1 MDDSSEKMMFPASPW
16 MSSAARCF
24 QNRVAT
30 SKPKFQWAKSWKL
43 SEMHVSLVEGFPVTV
58 DILKNMTCL
67 PSANDVD
74 IVDLEHVEDTSV
86 KWTKFADE
94 AVAVLA
100 VVVFVHRGA

>member
-1 MDDSSEKMMFPASPW
+1 
-16 MSSAARCF
+16 
-24 QNRVAT
+24 
-30 SKPKFQWAKSWKL
+30 
-43 SEMHVSLVEGFPVTV
+43 MHVSLVEGFPVTV
-58 DILKNMTCL
+58 DILKIMTCL